1 MTRRRRWRGTS
12 ICIASGGSS
21 PRWRHRSE
29 GVDALVFTGGVGER
43 SSEIRTAAAHGLRF
57 LGVAVDPALDAAARP
72 DADVSAP
79 LATVRTLV
87 IEAREDVEMA
97 RQTRAVLAASDL
109 SGRNRRR

>member
-1 MTRRRRWRGTS
+1 MA
-12 ICIASGGSS
+12 ASLGGL
-21 PRWRHRSE
+21 
-29 GVDALVFTGGVGER
+29 DALVFTGGVGER

-79 LATVRTLV
+79 LATVSTLV

-97 RQTRAVLAASDL
+97 RQARAVLAA
-109 SGRNRRR
+109 